1 MSVTYNPAILPEGTY
16 DKDNPRITN
25 YLSEYDSLTLGER
38 GAGYGDRLAG
48 ESHILQN
55 NVPWMQMTLSN
66 HVGYDDRDIT
76 INGKKIPID
85 ADAYLPV
92 GIWSGKVLIDRG
104 TGQKIDINLEN
115 IRILSNSLWTRMTEQ
130 VNIGQFF

>member
-1 MSVTYNPAILPEGTY
+1 MPEGTY

-38 GAGYGDRLAG
+38 GAGYGDRLPG

-76 INGKKIPID
+76 INVKK
-85 ADAYLPV
+85 YL
-92 GIWSGKVLIDRG
+92 LM
-104 TGQKIDINLEN
+104 QM
-115 IRILSNSLWTRMTEQ
+115 RIFQSVFGVER
-130 VNIGQFF
+130 F